1 MSTTPDQA
9 FINNQT
15 GIAHQAESRG
25 PAGDSRQR
33 LHISYSRLRQASKR
47 ICAPLEIEDYGIQ
60 TMPDVSP
67 PKWHL
72 AHTSWFFET
81 FLLKPFL
88 PEYREFHPLYSQLF
102 NSYYNSIGEYH
113 PRPERG
119 FLSRP
124 TVEQV
129 YAYRSHVDE
138 HMQHLIN
145 SVNDEHW
152 QDVLTRTQLGI
163 NHEQQHQ
170 ELMLT
175 DIKHIFACNPLRPK
189 YRNTGLGTP
198 HVPDEATNTLPST
211 VKWFDYQAKLTHQ
224 GYDTTGDT
232 TETIATT
239 DTTTAA
245 GFHYDNETPSHPI
258 LIRDFKVASRLV
270 NNQEMISFIEDGGYK
285 NASLWLSGAWQTVSE
300 QQWLAP
306 LYWEK
311 HDDEWWYMTLS
322 GMQVVDPL
330 APVCHVSYYEADAV
344 ARWAGKRL
352 LTEQEWEHIAKP
364 LPITGN
370 FRESDLFQPAP
381 PSALTTDSGATHSGS
396 MHSGPTQIYGDVWE
410 WTRSSYTSYPGFDQ
424 SAFSDFSG
432 EYNAKFMSNQMVLR
446 GGSCVTPRSHIR
458 PTYRNFFYPTDR
470 WQFSGFR
477 LAEDA

>member
-1 MSTTPDQA
+1 MSITSDQTL
-9 FINNQT
+9 IKNQANT
-15 GIAHQAESRG
+15 AHQMATNS
-25 PAGDSRQR
+25 PAGISRQH
-33 LHISYSRLRQASKR
+33 LQTSYSRLRQASKR

-81 FLLKPFL
+81 FLLKAFL
-88 PEYREFHPLYSQLF
+88 PDYREFHPLYSQLF

-113 PRPERG
+113 PRAKRG
-119 FLSRP
+119 LLSRP

-129 YAYRSHVDE
+129 YTYRSHVDE

-145 SVNDEHW
+145 TIGENNW
-152 QDVLTRTQLGI
+152 QEVLSRTQLGI

-175 DIKHIFACNPLRPK
+175 DIKNIFACNPLRPK
-189 YRNTGLGTP
+189 YRNTALSTQYTLEGTLEGTA
-198 HVPDEATNTLPST
+198 DNAPST
-211 VKWFDYQAKLTHQ
+211 VQWLDYHSKLTHQ
-224 GYDTTGDT
+224 GYD
-232 TETIATT
+232 AT
-239 DTTTAA
+239 DTMAAA

-270 NNQEMISFIEDGGYK
+270 NNQEMITFIEDGGYTE
-285 NASLWLSGAWQTVSE
+285 ARLWLSDAWKTVYE
-300 QQWLAP
+300 QGWQAP

-311 HDDEWWYMTLS
+311 HENEWWHMTLN
-322 GMQVVDPL
+322 GMQIVNPL
-330 APVCHVSYYEADAV
+330 APVCHVSYYEADAF

-364 LPITGN
+364 LPVAGN
-370 FRESDLFQPAP
+370 FRENDLFQPTP
-381 PSALTTDSGATHSGS
+381 PNVQATESA
-396 MHSGPTQIYGDVWE
+396 PTQIYGDVWE
-410 WTRSSYTSYPGFDQ
+410 WTQSPYTSYPGFDQ
-424 SAFSDFSG
+424 SAFNDFSG

-446 GGSCVTPRSHIR
+446 GGSCVTPRDHMR
-458 PTYRNFFYPTDR
+458 HTYRNFFYPADR

-477 LAEDA
+477 LAEDIL